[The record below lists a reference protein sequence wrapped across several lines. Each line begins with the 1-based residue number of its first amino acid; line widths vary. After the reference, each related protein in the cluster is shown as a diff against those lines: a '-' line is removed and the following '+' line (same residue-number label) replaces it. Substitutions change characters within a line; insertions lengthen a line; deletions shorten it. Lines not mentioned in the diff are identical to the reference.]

1 MKGIDLATVGEVTKN
16 GRLEIYGIN
25 GKKVVSAPIA
35 ELKGAWQ
42 KSLGW

>member
-1 MKGIDLATVGEVTKN
+1 MKGIDLAAVGEVTKN
-16 GRLEIYGIN
+16 ERLEIYGVS

-42 KSLGW
+42 QTLGW